1 MTALW
6 RSAFEKGG
14 QSWPAVALPYEH
26 FCERLTQLGH
36 TPETLPEHAEDL
48 YVCAASEL
56 GDDAACRAIEDS
68 HFAALR
74 SAVARVDGR
83 KDFIDEVLQL
93 LRVQLFSGE
102 TRKIASYTG
111 RGPLERWLRTAAMRL
126 AFRQKKARGRLPSS
140 LPPES
145 DVAVAT
151 AVSERDGE
159 ANQPF
164 KAAYARAF
172 ERALEEAFRELHSR
186 ERAVLRLHFAEGMN
200 IDEIGRVYAVH
211 RATVA
216 RWIASYREALA
227 RSIRGRMEAQ
237 FGQLPQEE
245 FDSLFRLVYEE
256 LDLNVT
262 ALLRNSVQFNRV
274 VPSERAST
282 KEANTDE

>member
-6 RSAFEKGG
+6 RSAFDKGK
-14 QSWPAVALPYEH
+14 QSWPDVTLPYEH
-26 FCERLTQLGH
+26 FCERLTRLGH
-36 TPETLPEHAEDL
+36 SPETLPEHVEAV

-56 GDDAACRAIEDS
+56 GDDAACRAIEAC
-68 HFAALR
+68 HFGMLR

-102 TRKIASYTG
+102 PCKIASYGG

-140 LPPES
+140 LPEGS
-145 DVAVAT
+145 DAAIPT
-151 AVSERDGE
+151 ERSADGE
-159 ANQPF
+159 QPF
-164 KAAYARAF
+164 KAVYARAF
-172 ERALEEAFRELHSR
+172 ERALEQAFRELQPR
-186 ERAVLRLHFAEGMN
+186 ERAVLRLHFAEDMN

-216 RWIASYREALA
+216 RWIASYREGLA
-227 RSIRGRMEAQ
+227 RGVRARLEAQ
-237 FGQLPQEE
+237 FGELPQEE
-245 FDSLFRLVYEE
+245 FDSLFRLVYGE

-262 ALLRNSVQFNRV
+262 ALLRNSAQFGPV
-274 VPSERAST
+274 VSPHRSA
-282 KEANTDE
+282 TDEYRDE